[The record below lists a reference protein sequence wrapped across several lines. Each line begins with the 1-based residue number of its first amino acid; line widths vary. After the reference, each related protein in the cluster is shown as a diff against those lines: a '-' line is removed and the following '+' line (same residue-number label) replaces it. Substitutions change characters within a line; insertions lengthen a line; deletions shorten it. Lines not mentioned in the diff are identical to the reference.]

1 MQAERGTFGAA
12 LAENPA
18 ISHSAV
24 MPLSDAANVSLLFII
39 GGDEPDRV
47 VKTGDR
53 IRLTGSSDLSKLL
66 LDREPYHRL
75 HVTRNILR
83 QGRIPDLSGY
93 KCLLNLITEPEQ
105 NSRTLE
111 SLRKLLKGVAGKV
124 INRPEAVLR
133 SSRDQVARLLN
144 GIPGLI
150 VPKAVRLA
158 AGKAAIAAR
167 VLQNSGIAPPIIL
180 RQAGTHTGK
189 IVGLFDT
196 IEDAVAAI
204 ESNREHVATQFVNF
218 ASADGIYRKFRVF
231 FIGQH
236 VILRHMIVSDHWNVH
251 VKDRLRFMAEHPELI
266 VEERE
271 LFEKAEPFAPAV
283 REVFRQVGER
293 MPLDF
298 FGMDFAITEDGE
310 VVLFEANA
318 TMSFFPLTPNLDPQF
333 EHLRN
338 CLAPAQAA
346 FRQLLGLPP
355 EIERMARIKLQA

>member
-1 MQAERGTFGAA
+1 
-12 LAENPA
+12 
-18 ISHSAV
+18 
-24 MPLSDAANVSLLFII
+24 MPLSDAANVTLLFII
-39 GGDEPDRV
+39 GGDDADRV
-47 VKTGDR
+47 VRSGDR

-83 QGRIPDLSGY
+83 QGRIPDLTRY

-111 SLRKLLKGVAGKV
+111 NLRKLLKNVPGKV
-124 INRPEAVLR
+124 LNRPEAVLR
-133 SSRDQVARLLN
+133 SSRDQVAKLLN
-144 GIPGLI
+144 GIEGMI
-150 VPKAVRLA
+150 VPTAVRLSP
-158 AGKAAIAAR
+158 GKPANAAR
-167 VLQNSGIAPPIIL
+167 MLQNSGIAPPIIL
-180 RQAGTHTGK
+180 RQAGTHTGR
-189 IVGLFDT
+189 IVGLFDS
-196 IEDAVAAI
+196 IEDTVAAL
-204 ESNREHVATQFVNF
+204 EPGHEHVATQFVDF
-218 ASADGIYRKFRVF
+218 ASSDGLYRKFRVF

-251 VKDRLRFMAEHPELI
+251 VKDRLRFMADHPQLI

-271 LFEKAEPFAPAV
+271 LFESAEPFAPAV
-283 REVFRQVGER
+283 REVFRQVRER

-298 FGMDFAITEDGE
+298 FGMDFGITGEGE

-338 CLAPAQAA
+338 CLAPAQVA
-346 FRQLLGLPP
+346 FRELLGLPP
-355 EIERMARIKLQA
+355 EVEPMARVKLQA